1 MNIEFKHKRRDT
13 NLMHYRRENYLINSY
28 VSSLRRRWCMSHAC
42 STCGATDLRKLLFE
56 SAIGNEISD
65 DEKKEIIQTT
75 RYYPRTSNLPETI
88 KEKVIESHINEFN
101 KIEIR
106 DIENIDR
113 LIEEN
118 SRARIYR
125 RTFKEFIRFIV
136 MDIWNTLEYSL
147 SHADRLNQLK
157 SKITSKEVL
166 DVLDEM
172 NNHFQSLRKRHLN

>member
-1 MNIEFKHKRRDT
+1 MNIHDKTLTD
-13 NLMHYRRENYLINSY
+13 YRKENYLVSSY
-28 VSSLRRRWCMSHAC
+28 VFAIRRRWCMSDSC
-42 STCGATDLRKLLFE
+42 GTCGATDLRKLLFE
-56 SAIGNEISD
+56 SAIGNEILD

-75 RYYPRTSNLPETI
+75 RFYPRTSNLPETI

-147 SHADRLNQLK
+147 SHADRLDQLK

-172 NNHFQSLRKRHLN
+172 NNHFQNLRKRHFN